1 VESVTTWRERPF
13 APDPGQI
20 VCNVADIAAEGAHE
34 VLFGEGK
41 DAFSLLL
48 LRIGERVVAYRNAC
62 PHFGIPLN
70 AEPNRFYCYDDL
82 IMCANHSAMFRI
94 ADGFCEDG
102 PCAGASLEPVSIE
115 LRDGVIRIG

>member
-1 VESVTTWRERPF
+1 MTAWRDRPH
-13 APDPGQI
+13 APRPGQL
-20 VCNVADIAAEGAHE
+20 VCKVADVAAEGARE

-48 LRIGERVVAYRNAC
+48 IRRGDRTLAYRNAC

-70 AEPNRFYCYDDL
+70 TEPGRFYCYDDL

-94 ADGFCEDG
+94 DDGFCEDG

-115 LRDGVIRIG
+115 LRDGEIRIS